1 MPIFISYSHAD
12 REFVDQLAER
22 LVLAKHHI
30 WLDRWE
36 LSLGDSMTSRIEET
50 LTESSAILVILSKS
64 SVESQ
69 WCRRELTAGLVREL
83 EERHTIVMPVVIED
97 CQIPLFL
104 KDKLYADFRKSPDA
118 AFELI
123 ERSLARISNPATAR
137 VEAPDFNTDFAI
149 DWRRRSLAAH
159 QAPWIFRFTFLDA
172 GPNLPYS
179 VLSECQVY
187 PETEGQRAAFLKSDR
202 EGKVFDYIGQVAE
215 ALVAQVEKA
224 GLTVKITD
232 QFETA
237 ISGSVTVQDL
247 GDFRLIFSYR
257 KMGADTGM
265 DTVVY
270 LDNNL
275 RMALSHIQNT
285 LRKPKGQAQKKPR
298 P

>member
-1 MPIFISYSHAD
+1 LPIFISYSHAD

-50 LTESSAILVILSKS
+50 LTESSAILFILSKS
-64 SVESQ
+64 SVESE

-83 EERHTIVMPVVIED
+83 EERHTIVMPVVIDD
-97 CQIPLFL
+97 CKIPLFL
-104 KDKLYADFRKSPDA
+104 RDKLYADFRKGPDA

-123 ERSLARISNPATAR
+123 DRSLARISNPATAR
-137 VEAPDFNTDFAI
+137 LETPDFNTDFSI

-159 QAPWIFRFTFLDA
+159 EAPWIFRFTFLDI
-172 GPNLPYS
+172 GPKLPYS

-187 PETEGQRAAFLKSDR
+187 PETEGQRTAFLKSDKD
-202 EGKVFDYIGQVAE
+202 GKVFDYIGQVAQ
-215 ALVAQVEKA
+215 ALVAQVNET
-224 GLTVKITD
+224 GLTVRITN
-232 QFETA
+232 QFEAA
-237 ISGSVTVQDL
+237 IAGTVRVPDL
-247 GDFRLIFSYR
+247 GDFRLTFSYR
-257 KMGADTGM
+257 RMGADTGM

-275 RMALSHIQNT
+275 RMALNHIQNT
-285 LRKPKGQAQKKPR
+285 LRKPAGH
-298 P
+298 